1 MKEVSYILFDRLKEA
16 VAKTFLKE
24 NPATSTD
31 YKQWKG
37 DDIARFQEDLLQKV
51 KGRVSEKWFYTYFKN
66 TSDKLPRIDMLNLL
80 SAYAG
85 YKNWADFKQKH
96 SGKVLETTQ
105 KKFNFL
111 PVSFIVGL
119 LILAIISGFYW
130 WHPTQ
135 KRVQFC
141 FNDSNNAEIE
151 NLQVSWILPDESEK
165 KLPIKN
171 HCVELNTGLD
181 EIQLRITSPYYVD
194 KMIKRKIPSTD
205 YTEQIDL
212 RPDLIAL
219 LLQHY
224 SQSDTDNWQ
233 KRRERLQQFIADDA
247 MIFQQLP
254 QKEGIELFDKQDFI
268 NQLCIPTGW
277 LKNMEILEITY
288 QNAKVVKLR
297 FRIKTDQ

>member
-1 MKEVSYILFDRLKEA
+1 MKEASYILFERLKEA
-16 VAKTFLKE
+16 VARTFLKE

-66 TSDKLPRIDMLNLL
+66 TSNKLPRIDMLNLL

-96 SGKVLETTQ
+96 TEISSQQVNQ
-105 KKFNFL
+105 KIHFL
-111 PVSFIVGL
+111 PVIILGIG
-119 LILAIISGFYW
+119 ILAAISSFYLLR
-130 WHPTQ
+130 PTN
-135 KRVQFC
+135 KHVRFC
-141 FNDSNNAEIE
+141 INNLLNDNDEQIHI
-151 NLQVSWILPDESEK
+151 SWILPDESEK
-165 KLPIKN
+165 KLTLN
-171 HCVELNTGLD
+171 DHCVELHTGLN
-181 EIQLRITSPYYVD
+181 EIQLRITSPYFVD
-194 KMIKRKIPSTD
+194 KLIKRKIPSSD
-205 YTEQIDL
+205 YTEQIEL

-224 SQSDTDNWQ
+224 SQTDTNNWQ
-233 KRRERLQQFIADDA
+233 KRRERLQQFIADSA

>member
-1 MKEVSYILFDRLKEA
+1 MKESSHILFERLKES
-16 VAKTFLKE
+16 VAQTFLKE

-66 TSDKLPRIDMLNLL
+66 NSDKLPRIDILNLL
-80 SAYAG
+80 SVYAG
-85 YKNWADFKQKH
+85 YRNWADFKQQNSVNDIQQKPVKKH
-96 SGKVLETTQ
+96 ILPKSLFIGLIVL
-105 KKFNFL
+105 
-111 PVSFIVGL
+111 G
-119 LILAIISGFYW
+119 IISSYFLIR
-130 WHPTQ
+130 PTN
-135 KRVQFC
+135 KHVRFC
-141 FNDSNNAEIE
+141 FNNLLNDSDKQIHI
-151 NLQVSWILPDESEK
+151 SWILPDESEK
-165 KLPIKN
+165 KLTLN
-171 HCVELNTGLD
+171 DHCVELHTGLN

-194 KMIKRKIPSTD
+194 KLIKRKIPSSD

-233 KRRERLQQFIADDA
+233 KRRKKLQKFIADDA

-288 QNAKVVKLR
+288 QNAKVIKLR

>member
-1 MKEVSYILFDRLKEA
+1 MKESTHILFERLKEV
-16 VAKTFLKE
+16 VARTFLKE

-85 YKNWADFKQKH
+85 YNNWADFKQKH
-96 SGKVLETTQ
+96 SKKSFEKVNRR
-105 KKFNFL
+105 FNFL
-111 PVSFIVGL
+111 T
-119 LILAIISGFYW
+119 LAILGIGILTVISSFYW
-130 WHPTQ
+130 LRPTKKQ
-135 KRVQFC
+135 IRFC
-141 FNDSNNAEIE
+141 FNDAIE
-151 NLQVSWILPDESEK
+151 NIHVNWILPDESEK
-165 KLPIKN
+165 ALSIHN

-194 KMIKRKIPSTD
+194 KLIKRKIPSSD
-205 YTEQIDL
+205 YTEQIKL

-233 KRRERLQQFIADDA
+233 KRRERLQQFIANDA

-254 QKEGIELFDKQDFI
+254 QKGGVELFDKQDFI

-277 LKNMEILEITY
+277 MKNMEILEITY

>member
-1 MKEVSYILFDRLKEA
+1 LKESTHILFERLKEA
-16 VAKTFLKE
+16 VARTFLKE

-96 SGKVLETTQ
+96 TEISSQQVNQ
-105 KKFNFL
+105 KIHFL
-111 PVSFIVGL
+111 PVIILGIG
-119 LILAIISGFYW
+119 ILAAISSFYLLR
-130 WHPTQ
+130 PTN
-135 KRVQFC
+135 KHVRFC
-141 FNDSNNAEIE
+141 INNLLNDNDEQIHI
-151 NLQVSWILPDESEK
+151 SWVLPDESEK
-165 KLPIKN
+165 ALSVHN

-181 EIQLRITSPYYVD
+181 EVQLRITSPYYVD
-194 KMIKRKIPSTD
+194 KLIKRKISSSD

-224 SQSDTDNWQ
+224 SQTDTNNWQ
-233 KRRERLQQFIADDA
+233 KRRERLQQFIADSA

-288 QNAKVVKLR
+288 KNAQVVKLR

>member
-1 MKEVSYILFDRLKEA
+1 MKESTHILFERLKEV
-16 VAKTFLKE
+16 VARTFLKE
-24 NPATSTD
+24 NPASSTD

-80 SAYAG
+80 SVYAG
-85 YKNWADFKQKH
+85 YKNWADFKQQNSENGIQQKLTKKH
-96 SGKVLETTQ
+96 ILPKSLFFGVIVL
-105 KKFNFL
+105 
-111 PVSFIVGL
+111 G
-119 LILAIISGFYW
+119 IISGYFLMRSN
-130 WHPTQ
+130 HKQ
-135 KRVQFC
+135 IRFC
-141 FNDSNNAEIE
+141 FSNLLNDSDEQIH
-151 NLQVSWILPDESEK
+151 VSWILPDESEK
-165 KLPIKN
+165 VLSIHN

-194 KMIKRKIPSTD
+194 KLIKRKIPSSD
-205 YTEQIDL
+205 YTEQIEL

-224 SQSDTDNWQ
+224 SQTDTSDWQ
-233 KRRERLQQFIADDA
+233 KRRERLQRFIADSA
-247 MIFQQLP
+247 MIFQQLS
-254 QKEGIELFDKQDFI
+254 QKKGIELFDKQDFI

>member
-1 MKEVSYILFDRLKEA
+1 LKESTHILFERLKEA
-16 VAKTFLKE
+16 VARTFLKE

-96 SGKVLETTQ
+96 TEISSQQVNQ
-105 KKFNFL
+105 KIHFL
-111 PVSFIVGL
+111 PVIILGIG
-119 LILAIISGFYW
+119 ILAAISSFYLLR
-130 WHPTQ
+130 PTN
-135 KRVQFC
+135 KHVRFC
-141 FNDSNNAEIE
+141 INNLLNDNDEQIHI
-151 NLQVSWILPDESEK
+151 SWILPDESEK
-165 KLPIKN
+165 KLTLN
-171 HCVELNTGLD
+171 DHCVELHTGLN
-181 EIQLRITSPYYVD
+181 EIQLRITSPYFVD
-194 KMIKRKIPSTD
+194 KLIKRKIPSSD
-205 YTEQIDL
+205 YTEQIEL

-224 SQSDTDNWQ
+224 SQTDTNNWQ
-233 KRRERLQQFIADDA
+233 KRRERLQQFIADSA

-288 QNAKVVKLR
+288 HNAKVVKLR

>member
-1 MKEVSYILFDRLKEA
+1 MKESTHILFERLKEA
-16 VAKTFLKE
+16 VARTFLKE

-96 SGKVLETTQ
+96 TEISSQQVNQ
-105 KKFNFL
+105 KIHFL
-111 PVSFIVGL
+111 PVIILGIG
-119 LILAIISGFYW
+119 ILAAISSFYLLR
-130 WHPTQ
+130 PTN
-135 KRVQFC
+135 KHVRFC
-141 FNDSNNAEIE
+141 INNLLNDNDEQIHI
-151 NLQVSWILPDESEK
+151 SWILPDESEK
-165 KLPIKN
+165 KLTLN
-171 HCVELNTGLD
+171 DHCVELHTGLN
-181 EIQLRITSPYYVD
+181 EIQLRITSPYFVD
-194 KMIKRKIPSTD
+194 KLIKRKIPSSD
-205 YTEQIDL
+205 YTEQIEL

-224 SQSDTDNWQ
+224 SQTDTNNWQ
-233 KRRERLQQFIADDA
+233 KRRERLQQFIADSA

-288 QNAKVVKLR
+288 HNAKVVKLR

>member
-1 MKEVSYILFDRLKEA
+1 MKESSHILFERLKES
-16 VAKTFLKE
+16 VAQTFLKE

-66 TSDKLPRIDMLNLL
+66 NSDKLPRIDILNLL
-80 SAYAG
+80 SVYAG
-85 YKNWADFKQKH
+85 YRNWADFKQQNSVNDIQQKPVKKH
-96 SGKVLETTQ
+96 ILPKSLFIGLIVL
-105 KKFNFL
+105 
-111 PVSFIVGL
+111 G
-119 LILAIISGFYW
+119 IISSYFLIR
-130 WHPTQ
+130 PTN
-135 KRVQFC
+135 KHVRFC
-141 FNDSNNAEIE
+141 FNNLLNDSDKQIHI
-151 NLQVSWILPDESEK
+151 SWILPDESEK
-165 KLPIKN
+165 KLTLN
-171 HCVELNTGLD
+171 DHCVELHTGLN

-194 KMIKRKIPSTD
+194 KLIKRKIPSSD

-224 SQSDTDNWQ
+224 SQSDTGNWQ
-233 KRRERLQQFIADDA
+233 KRRKKLQKFIADDA

-288 QNAKVVKLR
+288 QNAKVIKLR

>member
-1 MKEVSYILFDRLKEA
+1 MKKSAHILFEQLKEA
-16 VAKTFLKE
+16 VVRTFLKE

-31 YKQWKG
+31 YTQWKG

-51 KGRVSEKWFYTYFKN
+51 KGGVSEKWFYTYFKN

-80 SAYAG
+80 STYAG
-85 YKNWADFKQKH
+85 YKNWADFKQQH
-96 SGKVLETTQ
+96 SDIATKQKTT
-105 KKFNFL
+105 KNRILVKSLFF
-111 PVSFIVGL
+111 VFIVLG
-119 LILAIISGFYW
+119 IISSYYLI
-130 WHPTQ
+130 HPTNKQ
-135 KRVQFC
+135 VRFC
-141 FNDSNNAEIE
+141 FNNLLNDSDDQIHI
-151 NLQVSWILPDESEK
+151 SWILPDESEK
-165 KLPIKN
+165 ALSVHN
-171 HCVELNTGLD
+171 HCIELNTDLN
-181 EIQLRITSPYYVD
+181 EVQLRITSPYYVD
-194 KMIKRKIPSTD
+194 KLIKRKIPSSN

-233 KRRERLQQFIADDA
+233 KRRGRLEQFIADDA

-288 QNAKVVKLR
+288 QNTKVIKLR
-297 FRIKTDQ
+297 FSIKTDQ